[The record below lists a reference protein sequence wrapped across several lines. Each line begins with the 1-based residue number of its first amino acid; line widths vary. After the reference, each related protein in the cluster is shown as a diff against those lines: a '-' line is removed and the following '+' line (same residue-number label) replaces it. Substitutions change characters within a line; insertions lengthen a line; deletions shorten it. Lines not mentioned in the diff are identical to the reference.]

1 MDGITP
7 VLYFVTWRRV
17 NVEQCKLH
25 DWERTKCGGNT
36 VVEFFNRFV
45 GMCEIGGG
53 RFMPSSVRVL
63 RLDRGPIVQVV
74 TLVELVVHAEWGHRS
89 PRAGRGRHDVTD
101 EERGPWESEA
111 DEDV

>member
-7 VLYFVTWRRV
+7 VLDFVTWRRV
-17 NVEQCKLH
+17 NVEQCKLQ
-25 DWERTKCGGNT
+25 DWERTKFGGKIF
-36 VVEFFNRFV
+36 VEFFNRFV

-53 RFMPSSVRVL
+53 RSMPSSVRVL

-74 TLVELVVHAEWGHRS
+74 TLVALVVHAEWGHRS
-89 PRAGRGRHDVTD
+89 PQAECGRHDVTD
-101 EERGPWESEA
+101 EARAPRESGA